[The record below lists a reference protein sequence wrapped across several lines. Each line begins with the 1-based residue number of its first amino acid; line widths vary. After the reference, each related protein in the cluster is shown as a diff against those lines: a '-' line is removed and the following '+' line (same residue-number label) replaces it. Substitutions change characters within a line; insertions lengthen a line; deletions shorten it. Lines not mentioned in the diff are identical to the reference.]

1 MKAKSLFYESGK
13 RAVLLF
19 HAFTSNPKDMLSL
32 GRALERADYTVYAPV
47 FSGHGTSDP
56 DDLFDYTIEDWVK
69 DGKEAL
75 AFLKEKGYEEIAVM
89 GLSLGGIVATH
100 LLLNEEVM
108 GGGIFASPVISDFDT
123 NVPDNFMVWY
133 ESMKENEGY
142 ARDEIAGLKT
152 TAEVKVRVI
161 LDSIHNHVSEMEK
174 EYDSISK
181 KVFIA
186 QGGKDEMIND
196 QSAVAFRDALTNAE
210 VSFHWYEDAPH
221 VLTTGKIGKEVQ
233 IDVLTYLSTLEWS
246 D

>member
-56 DDLFDYTIEDWVK
+56 DDLFNYSINDWVN
-69 DGKEAL
+69 DGKDAL
-75 AFLKEKGYEEIAVM
+75 KFLKDKGYEEVAVL
-89 GLSLGGIVATH
+89 GLSLGGIVATD
-100 LLLNEEVM
+100 LLLNEDVI
-108 GGGIFASPVISDFDT
+108 GGGIFASPVISEFDT
-123 NVPDNFMVWY
+123 NVPENFMVWY
-133 ESMKENEGY
+133 EGMKETAGHSRE
-142 ARDEIAGLKT
+142 EIAGLKT
-152 TAEVKVRVI
+152 SAEVKVKAI
-161 LDSIHNHVSEMEK
+161 LEGIHSHVGEMEK
-174 EYDSISK
+174 EYDTISK

-186 QGGKDEMIND
+186 QGGQDEMIND
-196 QSAVAFRDALTNAE
+196 QSAVVFRDALTHAE

>member
-1 MKAKSLFYESGK
+1 MKAKSLFYEKGK

-56 DDLFDYTIEDWVK
+56 DDLFNYSITDWVN
-69 DGKEAL
+69 DGKKAL
-75 AFLKEKGYEEIAVM
+75 QFLKEKGYDEVAVL
-89 GLSLGGIVATH
+89 GLSLGGIVATD
-100 LLLNEEVM
+100 LLLNEEVI
-108 GGGIFASPVISDFDT
+108 GGGIFASPVISEFDT
-123 NVPDNFMVWY
+123 NVPENFMLWY
-133 ESMKENEGY
+133 ESMKENAGHSRE
-142 ARDEIAGLKT
+142 EIGGLKT
-152 TAEVKVRVI
+152 SAEVQLKVI
-161 LDSIHNHVSEMEK
+161 LEGINSHVSEMEK
-174 EYDSISK
+174 EYDTISK

-196 QSAVAFRDALTNAE
+196 QSAVGFKDALENAE
-210 VSFHWYEDAPH
+210 VFFHWYEDAPH
-221 VLTTGKIGKEVQ
+221 VLTTGKVGKEVQ

>member
-1 MKAKSLFYESGK
+1 MNTKSLFYESGK

-32 GRALERADYTVYAPV
+32 GRALQRADYTVYAPV
-47 FSGHGTSDP
+47 FSGHGTADP
-56 DDLFDYTIEDWVK
+56 DDLLDYSINDWVN

-75 AFLKEKGYEEIAVM
+75 QFLKNKGYEEVAVL

-100 LLLNEEVM
+100 LLLNEDVI
-108 GGGIFASPVISDFDT
+108 GGGTFASPVLSEFDT

-133 ESMKENEGY
+133 ESMKENLDYSKE
-142 ARDEIAGLKT
+142 EIAGLKT
-152 TAEVKVRVI
+152 TAEVKVKAI
-161 LDSIHNHVSEMEK
+161 LDGVNSHVAEMEK
-174 EYDSISK
+174 EYGTISK

-186 QGGKDEMIND
+186 QGGKDEMINE
-196 QSAVAFRDALTNAE
+196 QSAVEFKEALKNAE
-210 VSFHWYEDAPH
+210 VDFHWYEDGPH